1 VSSIWWIYFDSFYLL
16 TEQKL
21 KTGHSILYSHLF
33 LFIGLS
39 ILASLIRHAILSD
52 MLVRDFQVLAVI
64 GTILF
69 YVGKQYGYF
78 MERPELRPYLISN
91 TLIVFGLTGVVI
103 FLPRI
108 EYILIGLT
116 ATMICY
122 VILSFR
128 YR

>member
-1 VSSIWWIYFDSFYLL
+1 ML